1 MVKDISNQ
9 ELWQPFSSAEQ
20 NHVCNFS
27 RGNHEEQLCEI
38 VLNWNRDS
46 GGEVV

>member
-1 MVKDISNQ
+1 M
-9 ELWQPFSSAEQ
+9 
-20 NHVCNFS
+20 CNFS